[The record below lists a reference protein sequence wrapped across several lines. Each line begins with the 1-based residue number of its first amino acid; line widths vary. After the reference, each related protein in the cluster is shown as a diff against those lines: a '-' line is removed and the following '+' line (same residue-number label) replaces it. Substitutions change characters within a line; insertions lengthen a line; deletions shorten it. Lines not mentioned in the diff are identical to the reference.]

1 MQTTAQGW
9 LVYELTGSK
18 ALLGMVAAVGS
29 LPLLLLSPLGGSVA
43 DRHSKQG
50 VVLLTQTGMMI
61 LAFAFAALVW
71 SRKIQPWHII
81 VLATFGGV
89 AMAFDLPARQSFMV
103 EITSHKDL
111 MNAVALNSSLVNGAR
126 VVGPAVAGLLMA
138 KAGMTLAFY

>member
-9 LVYELTGSK
+9 LVYELTVSK

-71 SRKIQPWHII
+71 SR
-81 VLATFGGV
+81 
-89 AMAFDLPARQSFMV
+89 
-103 EITSHKDL
+103 
-111 MNAVALNSSLVNGAR
+111 
-126 VVGPAVAGLLMA
+126 
-138 KAGMTLAFY
+138 